1 MDSIKQRLYRDR
13 YKLLVIIVLA
23 GIMLLTMV
31 KTLRHPVSD
40 LVGTSV
46 RGYGLSFLKPVTIAL
61 FGILIIGF
69 LFLCYR
75 IKRLKV
81 EQIFLFMGILFGVL
95 YMVVLPPFTTPDEAV
110 HVDTSYYYSSK
121 ILGQQAVDENGY
133 VLYRSDDALYN
144 HDDQHIP
151 TVQSYAILY
160 HNLFKMDHSDETVN
174 FLRAPLS
181 VSAIAYVPQIIGVT
195 LARLFHLGNIQMLLW
210 GRMFAMAFY
219 LLCLYW
225 AIKIAPIG
233 KELLMVVALMPTTLQ
248 MAVSFSYDSTVLA
261 LCFLYTGVLLYL
273 TLEAKRVTWH
283 HIVLLALL
291 FAWAAP
297 AKLVYICLAFTL
309 LIIPTEKFANK
320 YFKYISIAGIILA
333 GAVVILLTRFQ
344 TVVAIGASDG
354 GMLAEQ
360 TTYSLSYLLHNPSKI
375 LAIFYGT
382 IIGQG
387 TYYLETMIG
396 QYLGWL
402 EIILPGYIV
411 YGFYTLII
419 LSAIRKV
426 SEKHVLSAGQRLWI
440 FLVIAGVSVL
450 VGAALLFDWTP
461 IESNYVYGVQGRYF
475 LPMLPLLMILCKNY
489 QIEMKESMTRYIA
502 VALYVLQYLTVYH
515 VYVTIIGR

>member
-1 MDSIKQRLYRDR
+1 MFNFNQNISSKK
-13 YKLLVIIVLA
+13 YKLLVITILI
-23 GIMLLTMV
+23 GIMLCTMV
-31 KTLRHPVSD
+31 KVLRHPVLD
-40 LVGTSV
+40 IAGTNIG
-46 RGYGLSFLKPVTIAL
+46 GYSLSFLKPITIIL
-61 FGILIIGF
+61 FGFLIGGFIL
-69 LFLCYR
+69 LCCW
-75 IKRLKV
+75 IKNLKV
-81 EQIFLFMGILFGVL
+81 EQIFLLMGVIFGIL

-110 HVDTSYYYSSK
+110 HVDTTYYYSSK

-144 HDDQHIP
+144 HDEQHIP
-151 TVQSYAILY
+151 TAQSYAILY
-160 HNLFKMDHSDETVN
+160 HNLFKMDHSDGTVN

-195 LARLFHLGNIQMLLW
+195 LARLFHLGTIQMLLW
-210 GRMFAMAFY
+210 GRMIAMAFY

-273 TLEAKRVTWH
+273 TLEAKNVTWH

-297 AKLVYICLAFTL
+297 GKLVYICLAFTL
-309 LIIPTEKFANK
+309 LIIPVEKFTNR
-320 YFKYISIAGIILA
+320 YFKYLAIAVIVLA

-354 GMLAEQ
+354 GMIAEQ

-375 LAIFYGT
+375 LAVLYGT

-411 YGFYTLII
+411 YGFYTLIV

-426 SEKHVLSAGQRLWI
+426 SEEHVLSAGQRLWI

-461 IESNYVYGVQGRYF
+461 IDSNYVYGVQGRYF

>member
-46 RGYGLSFLKPVTIAL
+46 RGYDLSFLKPVTIAL
-61 FGILIIGF
+61 FGILIGGF

-81 EQIFLFMGILFGVL
+81 EQIFLCMGILFGVL

-110 HVDTSYYYSSK
+110 RVDTTYYYSSK

-151 TVQSYAILY
+151 TVQSYASLY
-160 HNLFKMDHSDETVN
+160 HNLFKMDHSDGTVN

-261 LCFLYTGVLLYL
+261 LCFL
-273 TLEAKRVTWH
+273 
-283 HIVLLALL
+283 
-291 FAWAAP
+291 
-297 AKLVYICLAFTL
+297 
-309 LIIPTEKFANK
+309 
-320 YFKYISIAGIILA
+320 
-333 GAVVILLTRFQ
+333 
-344 TVVAIGASDG
+344 
-354 GMLAEQ
+354 
-360 TTYSLSYLLHNPSKI
+360 
-375 LAIFYGT
+375 
-382 IIGQG
+382 
-387 TYYLETMIG
+387 
-396 QYLGWL
+396 
-402 EIILPGYIV
+402 
-411 YGFYTLII
+411 
-419 LSAIRKV
+419 
-426 SEKHVLSAGQRLWI
+426 
-440 FLVIAGVSVL
+440 
-450 VGAALLFDWTP
+450 
-461 IESNYVYGVQGRYF
+461 
-475 LPMLPLLMILCKNY
+475 
-489 QIEMKESMTRYIA
+489 
-502 VALYVLQYLTVYH
+502 
-515 VYVTIIGR
+515 

>member
-1 MDSIKQRLYRDR
+1 MFNFNQNISSKK
-13 YKLLVIIVLA
+13 YKLLVITILI
-23 GIMLLTMV
+23 GIMLCTMV
-31 KTLRHPVSD
+31 KVLRHPVLD
-40 LVGTSV
+40 IAGTNIG
-46 RGYGLSFLKPVTIAL
+46 GYSLSFLKPITIIL
-61 FGILIIGF
+61 FGFLIGGFIL
-69 LFLCYR
+69 LCCW
-75 IKRLKV
+75 IKNLKV
-81 EQIFLFMGILFGVL
+81 EQIFLLMGIIFGIL

-110 HVDTSYYYSSK
+110 HVDTTYYYSSK

-144 HDDQHIP
+144 HDEQHIP
-151 TVQSYAILY
+151 TAQSYAILY
-160 HNLFKMDHSDETVN
+160 HNLFKMDHSDGTVN

-195 LARLFHLGNIQMLLW
+195 LARLFHLGTIQMLLW
-210 GRMFAMAFY
+210 GRMIAMAFY

-273 TLEAKRVTWH
+273 TLEAKNVTWH

-297 AKLVYICLAFTL
+297 GKLVYICLAFTL
-309 LIIPTEKFANK
+309 LIIPVEKFTNR
-320 YFKYISIAGIILA
+320 YFKYLAIAVIVLA

-354 GMLAEQ
+354 GMIAEQ

-375 LAIFYGT
+375 LAVLYGT

-411 YGFYTLII
+411 YGFYTLIV

-426 SEKHVLSAGQRLWI
+426 SEEHVLSAGQRLWI

-461 IESNYVYGVQGRYF
+461 IDSNYVYGVQGRYF